1 MPISEDERKRLVVL
15 SEECAEIIQ
24 IAAKIQRFGFESY
37 HPDDPDVTNRTLL
50 EREIADA
57 LAVIVLLTVNENID
71 SGRISS
77 GIQPKIDKLKRYGI
91 T

>member
-1 MPISEDERKRLVVL
+1 MPISEEERKRFVVL

-24 IAAKIQRFGFESY
+24 IASKIQRFGFESS
-37 HPDDPDVTNRTLL
+37 HPNDPEITNRMLL
-50 EREIADA
+50 EREISDL
-57 LAVIVLLTVNENID
+57 LAVIELLTVNKNID
-71 SGRISS
+71 SERVQN

>member
-37 HPDDPDVTNRTLL
+37 HPDDPAKTNRALL
-50 EREIADA
+50 EGEIADA
-57 LAVIVLLTVNENID
+57 LAVIGLLISNGNID
-71 SGRISS
+71 STSVEG
-77 GIQPKIDKLKRYGI
+77 GIRPKVQKLKRYGI

>member
-37 HPDDPDVTNRTLL
+37 HPDDPAATNRTLL

-57 LAVIVLLTVNENID
+57 LAVIGLLTSNGNID
-71 SGRISS
+71 SSRFTA

>member
-1 MPISEDERKRLVVL
+1 MPISECERKRLVVL

-24 IAAKIQRFGFESY
+24 IASKIQRFGFESY
-37 HPDDPDVTNRTLL
+37 HPDDPDTTNRTLL

-57 LAVIVLLTVNENID
+57 MAVIGMLIANNDID
-71 SGRISS
+71 SNRIA
-77 GIQPKIDKLKRYGI
+77 GGVRPKVEKLKTFGI

>member
-24 IAAKIQRFGFESY
+24 IAAKIQRFGFDSY
-37 HPDDPDVTNRTLL
+37 HPDDPSVTNLTLL
-50 EREIADA
+50 EGEIADA
-57 LAVIVLLTVNENID
+57 LAVIGLLVSNGD
-71 SGRISS
+71 ISEANVAAR
-77 GIQPKIDKLKRYGI
+77 IQPKIEKLKRYGI

>member
-37 HPDDPDVTNRTLL
+37 HPDDPAVTNRTLL

-57 LAVIVLLTVNENID
+57 LAVIGLLTANQNID
-71 SGRISS
+71 SARVSA

>member
-37 HPDDPDVTNRTLL
+37 HPNDPDVTNRTLL

-57 LAVIVLLTVNENID
+57 LAVIGLMTSNGDIN
-71 SGRISS
+71 SGRVAA
-77 GIQPKIDKLKRYGI
+77 GIQPKIDKLKRFGI